1 MNLFAVTDTDVWRIP
16 LSGPVQTEVAA
27 MFRNQEEEFD
37 SSFTAPVNFDGKYKP
52 DDFECLV
59 IPDFQGAA
67 RMLEAIQ
74 QPLQVPAIPA
84 SSEIL
89 ARIKALFTGYFRDEE
104 MRVLVQRFDKRQV
117 LSSRGISIFHS
128 ADTFKKLEG
137 PGLTLDWRLSAVIR
151 GQEVR
156 FRSFHVLRQLFDNV
170 AQYYVEATDTDI
182 DSFGNQ
188 PCLKVNAND
197 LKAAADTWIRRKIA
211 LVAASDILATVP
223 VAELVT
229 AAREFGITL
238 VTETPAGGTEPLLV
252 VPTMRSDLVALLR
265 FLDEDYYKS
274 PLSEAR
280 YMTNSKRRLD

>member
-1 MNLFAVTDTDVWRIP
+1 MNLFAVTDTDIWRIP
-16 LSGPVQTEVAA
+16 LSGPVQTEIAA

-37 SSFTAPVNFDGKYKP
+37 SSFTAPVPFDGKYKP
-52 DDFECLV
+52 DDFECLF

-67 RMLEAIQ
+67 RMLEAIN
-74 QPLQVPAIPA
+74 QPLQVSAIPA

-89 ARIKALFTGYFRDEE
+89 ARIKALFTGYLHDDQI
-104 MRVLVQRFDKRQV
+104 RVLVQRFDKRQV
-117 LSSRGISIFHS
+117 LSSRGISIFHGT
-128 ADTFKKLEG
+128 DVFKKLEG
-137 PGLTLDWRLSAVIR
+137 PGITLDWRLAAIIR

-182 DSFGNQ
+182 DSFGSQ
-188 PCLKVNAND
+188 ACLKVNASE
-197 LKAAADTWIRRKIA
+197 LKFVADTWIRRKIA
-211 LVAASDILATVP
+211 LVASSDILANVP

-238 VTETPAGGTEPLLV
+238 LTEIPSGGTEPLLI
-252 VPTMRSDLVALLR
+252 VPTQRSDLVAFLR